1 MKNPFDFNNN
11 GKLDL
16 VDFLVASELDPN
28 NPLNMIP
35 NDAED
40 TDSEIIDKHDRCIE
54 DNNEEYHASFY
65 DEYDSSEEDYDYGM
79 ELALNDTGADA
90 DIFDMDSGDYEN
102 WLDSLDK

>member
-1 MKNPFDFNNN
+1 MKNPFDLNNN

-35 NDAED
+35 NDDED
-40 TDSEIIDKHDRCIE
+40 TDSEIIDKHNRCIE
-54 DNNEEYHASFY
+54 DNNEEYHNSFY
-65 DEYDSSEEDYDYGM
+65 DEYDRSEEDYDYGM

>member
-1 MKNPFDFNNN
+1 M
-11 GKLDL
+11 
-16 VDFLVASELDPN
+16 VASELDPI

-35 NDAED
+35 NDADD

-65 DEYDSSEEDYDYGM
+65 DEYDSSEDDYDYGM

>member
-1 MKNPFDFNNN
+1 MKKPFDFNNN

-35 NDAED
+35 DDDENTE
-40 TDSEIIDKHDRCIE
+40 SETVDNHNRYIE
-54 DNNEEYHASFY
+54 DNNEEYHNSFY
-65 DEYDSSEEDYDYGM
+65 DEDDNSEDDYDYGM

-102 WLDSLDK
+102 WLDSLYK

>member
-1 MKNPFDFNNN
+1 MKKPFDFNNN

-35 NDAED
+35 DDDENTE
-40 TDSEIIDKHDRCIE
+40 SETVDNHNRYIE
-54 DNNEEYHASFY
+54 DNNEEYHNSFY
-65 DEYDSSEEDYDYGM
+65 DEDDNNEDDYDCGL

-102 WLDSLDK
+102 WLDSLYK

>member
-28 NPLNMIP
+28 NPLNTIP
-35 NDAED
+35 DDDEDAE
-40 TDSEIIDKHDRCIE
+40 SEIIDEYNHLTEYD
-54 DNNEEYHASFY
+54 NEEYNDSSY
-65 DEYDSSEEDYDYGM
+65 DECDSNTDDYNYDIEDIYNID
-79 ELALNDTGADA
+79 ADS

-102 WLDSLDK
+102 WLDSLNK